1 MKHSVWCQP
10 AWTGTLHGEFENP
23 LLLFSPVSA
32 KKYLAVSKDSI
43 DIIEMK

>member
-1 MKHSVWCQP
+1 MDWYASM
-10 AWTGTLHGEFENP
+10 AEFENP